1 METSTNQRK
10 GQAAILI
17 SDRGD
22 FRARKLIRNKEEH
35 YIMIKTKIKDIKIQE
50 DIKIFNMYVPNNRAL
65 KYMR

>member
-22 FRARKLIRNKEEH
+22 FRERQVIRNKEGH
-35 YIMIKTKIKDIKIQE
+35 YIMGDKRVNSSRQG
-50 DIKIFNMYVPNNRAL
+50 NP
-65 KYMR
+65 